1 MQGPGDILLEGQFG
15 DSADPILLRL
25 RTPELQR
32 LLKDWR
38 QRGETRRALPRRD
51 DFSPEELRYML
62 GHVVLFDVVG
72 RPARYRYRLYGSH
85 FTFSRGFDLTGKF
98 IDEHPN
104 PDFSTRAIASLD
116 HACRLCLPIFGA
128 GLITQADGRL
138 HHIETLALP
147 LAEDGAAPDVVLV
160 GQYDYEI
167 LVPSLP
173 MRVAIS
179 DPLLLR
185 PMIGHPLLRQLF
197 DEWQGAG
204 SAGRLPGRK
213 DFPPERLK
221 PWLGR
226 VLLLERGP
234 DSTRLRYRLIGS
246 HLTEARGFDLTGRY
260 LDEHPD
266 PDFGAAIDWF
276 CDEAL
281 RQARPAWYRGDGY
294 SPRGLSLQFEGIVLP
309 LASDGVAC
317 DTLMVLQ
324 LPHDAAA

>member
-15 DSADPILLRL
+15 DSAEAIMLRL

-32 LLKDWR
+32 LLEDWR
-38 QRGETRRALPRRD
+38 QRAVTRGALPRRE

-72 RPARYRYRLYGSH
+72 QPARYRYRLYGSH
-85 FTFSRGFDLTGKF
+85 FTFARDFDLTGKF

-104 PDFSTRAIASLD
+104 PDFATRAIASLD
-116 HACRLCLPIFGA
+116 HACRLRLPIFGA
-128 GLITQADGRL
+128 GRIMQADGRL

-147 LAEDGAAPDVVLV
+147 LAENGASPDVVLV

-167 LVPSLP
+167 LAPTLP

-179 DPLLLR
+179 DPSLLR
-185 PMIGHPLLRQLF
+185 PMIEHPLLRQLF

-204 SAGRLPGRK
+204 SAGRLPARA

-226 VLLLERGP
+226 VMLLEREP
-234 DSTRLRYRLIGS
+234 DSTRLRYRLMGS
-246 HLTEARGFDLTGRY
+246 QLAEQRGFDLTGKY

-266 PDFGAAIDWF
+266 AEFGIAMNWF
-276 CDEAL
+276 ASEAMRL
-281 RQARPAWYRGDGY
+281 NRPAWYSGDGF
-294 SPRGLSLQFEGIVLP
+294 SPRGLSLYIEGAALP
-309 LASDGVAC
+309 LANDGVAC

-324 LPHDAAA
+324 LQRPPG